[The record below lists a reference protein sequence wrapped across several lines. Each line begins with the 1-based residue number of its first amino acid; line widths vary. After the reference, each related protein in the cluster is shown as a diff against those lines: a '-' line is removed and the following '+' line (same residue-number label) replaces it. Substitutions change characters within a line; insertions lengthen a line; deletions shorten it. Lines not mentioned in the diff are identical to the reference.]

1 MRLRLL
7 AALSAVTLGVLA
19 MAGPVLAGSGAS
31 QNTSAGGSSASTGNS
46 SSSASISTGGGGSV
60 GVVQGNVS
68 GGSTAGGSNR
78 SSSGGGSSSS
88 GGGTASTAETQADVG
103 PNAAQDG
110 VVSQL
115 DLPAMGTVDDAI
127 PASGI
132 RSNVIIIGLAAIFAV
147 GLFVLYR
154 KLPRARAVA

>member
-7 AALSAVTLGVLA
+7 AVMTLGILVVG
-19 MAGPVLAGSGAS
+19 GPALAGSNAS
-31 QNTSAGGSSASTGNS
+31 QNTSAGGSSASSGS
-46 SSSASISTGGGGSV
+46 SNSSASISTGGGGSV

-68 GGSTAGGSNR
+68 GGSTAGGSSS
-78 SSSGGGSSSS
+78 SSSGGGSGSTSQS
-88 GGGTASTAETQADVG
+88 GSAASADAADEG

-110 VVSQL
+110 IVSQL

-127 PASGI
+127 PASGV

-154 KLPRARAVA
+154 KLPRARAAA